1 MVEVVDGVVHRYI
14 ESDAVFVGVLETRLK
29 GAEETTSARD
39 CQDHT
44 AQFAQGFVPIFDGN
58 TAAAL
63 EVFEDVQ
70 EA

>member
-1 MVEVVDGVVHRYI
+1 VVEVVDGVVHRCI

-29 GAEETTSARD
+29 CAEETASAWD
-39 CQDHT
+39 CKDHT
-44 AQFAQGFVPIFDGN
+44 AQFAQGFVPIFDRN